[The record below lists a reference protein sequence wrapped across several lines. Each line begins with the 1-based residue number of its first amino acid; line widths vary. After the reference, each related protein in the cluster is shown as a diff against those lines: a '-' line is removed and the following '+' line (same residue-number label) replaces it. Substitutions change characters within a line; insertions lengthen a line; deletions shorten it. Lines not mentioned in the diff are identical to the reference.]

1 MPKENEKSLSE
12 KIKEYREKYP
22 KSMEY
27 FEKSGMDDE
36 TKASVIQEFEEG
48 SPDDILLSV
57 MMAASYA
64 VLLETF
70 GDLLGGVAPRSASV
84 PEKNKA

>member
-27 FEKSGMDDE
+27 FEKQGMEDE
-36 TKASVIQEFEEG
+36 VKSSIIQEFEEG

-70 GDLLGGVAPRSASV
+70 GDLIGAAAGGSPV

>member
-12 KIKEYREKYP
+12 KIEEYREKYP

-27 FEKSGMDDE
+27 LEKSGMEDE
-36 TKASVIQEFEEG
+36 VKASIIQEFEEG

-64 VLLETF
+64 ALLETF
-70 GDLLGGVAPRSASV
+70 GDLLGAAAGRAPV